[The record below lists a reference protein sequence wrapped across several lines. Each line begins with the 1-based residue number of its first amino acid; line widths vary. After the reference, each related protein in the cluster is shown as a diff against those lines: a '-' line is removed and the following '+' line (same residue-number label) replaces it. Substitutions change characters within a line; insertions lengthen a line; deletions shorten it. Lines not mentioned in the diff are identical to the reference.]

1 MESRLRGNDGWDG
14 SSVNFDRGNRGRRV
28 VAPRGHRARAIDGLL
43 NPFAALFHAFL
54 DRMDGAIVDGG
65 IEASLPDG
73 TTRLLG
79 GRRPGPH
86 PVVHLHRWRALIS
99 LAAGG
104 SAGWYEAWAR
114 GDWSS
119 PDPVPLFE
127 IFTLN
132 RTTLALLGR
141 ASPATRV
148 FRRIAHRLRRN
159 DKAGS
164 RRNIAYHYDLG
175 NDFYREWLDPTLT
188 YSSALFGSS
197 RAQAEPVEA
206 GWQTTPFD
214 GLRVSAEGCPS
225 AGDLEAAQQAKLDA
239 ILARTATEPGDTILE
254 IGCGWGSFAERAARG
269 GRQVHAL
276 TLAAEQKRHVEARMA
291 AAGLSGVAVE
301 LTDYRDVVGSYDAV
315 ASIEM
320 VEAVGQEYWPAYLRT
335 IARVLKP
342 GGRAAIQYIAID
354 DSIFEHYAA
363 NVDFIQTYVFPGG
376 LLISESRF
384 RRIAEG
390 CGLEWTDP
398 HHFGADYAE
407 TLRLW
412 RETFDAA
419 DLEGRIPVAFDN
431 AFRELWRYYLMY
443 CEGGFRGGAI
453 DVAQVTLVKKG

>member
-1 MESRLRGNDGWDG
+1 MNVE
-14 SSVNFDRGNRGRRV
+14 RGNRGRRV
-28 VAPRGHRARAIDGLL
+28 VAPRGKRARAFDTLL
-43 NPFAALFHAFL
+43 TPFAALFHHFL
-54 DRMDGAIVDGG
+54 DRMNVAIVDGA
-65 IEASLPDG
+65 IEANLPDG

-86 PVVHLHRWRALIS
+86 PVVHLRSWRALIS

-148 FRRIAHRLRRN
+148 FRRLAHRLRRN

-188 YSSALFGSS
+188 YSSALFSGG
-197 RAQAEPVEA
+197 EP
-206 GWQTTPFD
+206 
-214 GLRVSAEGCPS
+214 
-225 AGDLEAAQQAKLDA
+225 LEAAQQAKLDA
-239 ILARTATEPGDTILE
+239 ILARTATRPGDTILE
-254 IGCGWGSFAERAARG
+254 IGCGWGSFAETAARG
-269 GRQVHAL
+269 GRRVHAL

-315 ASIEM
+315 ASVEM
-320 VEAVGQEYWPAYLRT
+320 VEAVGQEYWPAYLQN

-342 GGRAAIQYIAID
+342 GGRVAIQYIAID
-354 DSIFEHYAA
+354 DAIFEHYAA

-384 RRIAEG
+384 RRIAER

-412 RETFDAA
+412 REAFDAA
-419 DLEGRIPVAFDN
+419 DREGRIPVAFDN
-431 AFRELWRYYLMY
+431 AFRDLWRYYLMY

>member
-1 MESRLRGNDGWDG
+1 MNVERT
-14 SSVNFDRGNRGRRV
+14 NRGRRA
-28 VAPRGHRARAIDGLL
+28 VAPRGKRARAIDTVL
-43 NPFAALFHAFL
+43 NPFAALFHTFL
-54 DRMDGAIVDGG
+54 DRMDAAIVDGA

-79 GRRPGPH
+79 GRRPGPN
-86 PVVHLHRWRALIS
+86 PVVHLHSWRALIS

-141 ASPATRV
+141 ASPATRM
-148 FRRIAHRLRRN
+148 FRRLAHRMRRN

-188 YSSALFGSS
+188 YSSALFSGGG
-197 RAQAEPVEA
+197 A
-206 GWQTTPFD
+206 
-214 GLRVSAEGCPS
+214 
-225 AGDLEAAQQAKLDA
+225 LEAAQRAKLDA
-239 ILARTATEPGDTILE
+239 ILARTATRPGDAILE
-254 IGCGWGSFAERAARG
+254 IGCGWGSFAETAARG
-269 GRQVHAL
+269 GRRVHAL

-291 AAGLSGVAVE
+291 AAGLAEVAVE
-301 LTDYRDVVGSYDAV
+301 LTDYRDVAGRYDAV

-320 VEAVGQEYWPAYLRT
+320 VEAVGQEYWPAYLQT

-342 GGRAAIQYIAID
+342 AGRAAIQYIAID
-354 DSIFEHYAA
+354 DAIFEHYAA

-390 CGLEWTDP
+390 CGLEWVDP

-412 RETFDAA
+412 REAFDAA
-419 DLEGRIPVAFDN
+419 DREGRIPIAFDN

>member
-1 MESRLRGNDGWDG
+1 MNVERT
-14 SSVNFDRGNRGRRV
+14 NRGRRA
-28 VAPRGHRARAIDGLL
+28 VAPRGKRARAIETVL
-43 NPFAALFHAFL
+43 NPFAALFHTFL
-54 DRMDGAIVDGG
+54 DRMDAAIVDGA

-79 GRRPGPH
+79 GRRPGPN
-86 PVVHLHRWRALIS
+86 PVVHLHSWRALIS

-141 ASPATRV
+141 ASPATRM
-148 FRRIAHRLRRN
+148 FRRLAHRMRRN

-188 YSSALFGSS
+188 YSSALFSGGG
-197 RAQAEPVEA
+197 A
-206 GWQTTPFD
+206 
-214 GLRVSAEGCPS
+214 
-225 AGDLEAAQQAKLDA
+225 LEAAQRAKLDA
-239 ILARTATEPGDTILE
+239 ILARTATRPGDAILE
-254 IGCGWGSFAERAARG
+254 IGCGWGSFAETAARG
-269 GRQVHAL
+269 GRRVHAL

-291 AAGLSGVAVE
+291 AAGLAGVAVE
-301 LTDYRDVVGSYDAV
+301 LTDYRDVAGRYDAV

-320 VEAVGQEYWPAYLRT
+320 VEAVGQEYWPAYLQT

-342 GGRAAIQYIAID
+342 AGRAAIQYIAID
-354 DSIFEHYAA
+354 DAIFEHYAA

-390 CGLEWTDP
+390 CGLEWVDP

-412 RETFDAA
+412 REAFDAA
-419 DLEGRIPVAFDN
+419 DREGRIPIAFDN